1 MKVRELCRT
10 IWLQYAKKHVANFN
24 YRLAL
29 KANSFYLPPSESI
42 IRAWSKKKCAYCKI
56 DIDYNKS
63 IGDHVVPQKAFEPIN
78 FKIRE
83 FNKAQIRLIQEKAKD
98 GKKIL
103 AGDIRA
109 LKPIKNIDDI
119 RYILPCCRICN
130 SKKGAMDI
138 LQFFKNNDIDF
149 DTLGTDIV
157 LTILRAQARAYGDEL
172 PKDLWLDLYQKYQ

>member
-10 IWLQYAKKHVANFN
+10 VWLNYAKRHVANFN

-42 IRAWSKKKCAYCKI
+42 IRVWNKRMCAYCKI
-56 DIDYNKS
+56 PVDYKKS
-63 IGDHVVPQKAFEPIN
+63 IGDHVVPQKNFEAIN

-83 FNKAQIRLIQEKAKD
+83 FNKAQIRLIQEKSKD

-109 LKPIKNIDDI
+109 LKPVKNIDDI

-138 LQFFKNNDIDF
+138 LKFFKNNDIIF
-149 DTLGTDIV
+149 DKLGTDTV
-157 LTILRAQARAYGDEL
+157 LTILRAQARAYGDEEAN
-172 PKDLWLDLYQKYQ
+172 DEWVDLYNSYS